1 MSPTAAWGAEVKM
14 NQMPDVMAWLG
25 ADVPLT
31 LLMDL
36 LDQNGPNSMRILR
49 DERPAP
55 AQVAWLHA

>member
-1 MSPTAAWGAEVKM
+1 M

-36 LDQNGPNSMRILR
+36 LDRGGPDSMRILR
-49 DERPAP
+49 DERPTP
-55 AQVAWLHA
+55 AQVAWLRA